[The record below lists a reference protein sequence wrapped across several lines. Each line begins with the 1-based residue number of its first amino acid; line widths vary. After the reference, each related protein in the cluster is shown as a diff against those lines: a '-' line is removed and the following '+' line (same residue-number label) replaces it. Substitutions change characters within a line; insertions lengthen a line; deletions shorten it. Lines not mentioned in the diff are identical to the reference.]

1 MEGVTSLVQHRA
13 DVVVDAH
20 RVHEDERHPPEVETR
35 RIATRGFGFPVFEV
49 EQSSVGHRVH
59 VAPEIDV
66 DVAQHSGAA
75 TDELVG
81 GRERSQLRSALGVH
95 CGIPRA

>member
-1 MEGVTSLVQHRA
+1 MEGVTGLVQHRA

-49 EQSSVGHRVH
+49 EQTQLNEGKDGLSCSLTCHWGESESGNKLPHSKGLFGSST
-59 VAPEIDV
+59 P
-66 DVAQHSGAA
+66 
-75 TDELVG
+75 
-81 GRERSQLRSALGVH
+81 
-95 CGIPRA
+95 